1 MEMDSVKVSVVVP
14 VYNAAEYLPYCLDSL
29 LGQTLEGLEVIV
41 VNDGSMDSSGDILES
56 YGKVW
61 SGLTIVHQ
69 KHAGQGMARN
79 AGVERA
85 VGECIGF
92 VDADDYVENTMYEY
106 LYRAISEHG
115 VDMAVCKAFTVD
127 ALGQD
132 VQKLKLWGTL
142 PSGIYQNGDLLK
154 TDFFNTG
161 CSPVVWDKLFC
172 RKLVEKNPAL
182 GIPRGQDFV
191 ALIDYVYKAEKI
203 EITEDYLYYYR
214 HHANSVMAQ
223 PVSLEVCINDL
234 WAEKYAARKI
244 VGYYSGWPVADHYME
259 KMLRDWEVRVEYIRK
274 RVDASELLTRLSIF
288 VEKEF
293 SFLDSCQEEVIER
306 FKKLFIQ

>member
-1 MEMDSVKVSVVVP
+1 MEMNSVKVSVVVP

-29 LGQTLEGLEVIV
+29 FGQTLEGIEVIA
-41 VNDGSMDSSGDILES
+41 VNDGSTDSSGDILER

-61 SGLTIVHQ
+61 TGLTIVHQ
-69 KHAGQGMARN
+69 EHAGQGMARN

-106 LYRAISEHG
+106 LYRTISGHG
-115 VDMAVCKAFTVD
+115 VDIAVCKALTVD

-142 PSGIYQNGDLLK
+142 PSGIYQKSDLLK
-154 TDFFNTG
+154 IDFFNTG
-161 CSPVVWDKLFC
+161 CSPVIWDKLFC

-191 ALIDYVYKAEKI
+191 VLIDYVYKAEKI

-223 PVSLEVCINDL
+223 PVSLKVCMNDL
-234 WAEKYAARKI
+234 LAEKYAVQKI
-244 VGYYSGWPVADHYME
+244 VGYYSGWPIADYYME
-259 KMLRDWEVRVEYIRK
+259 KMLRDWKVRVEYIRK
-274 RVDASELLTRLSIF
+274 RVDASELLTRLRIF

-293 SFLDSCQEEVIER
+293 SFLDSCQEEVSER